1 MSDLIRNVRANLVKM
16 GSSEVNLRHN
26 NESLQELWAQ
36 KQQLMA
42 EMNAAKKAAA
52 EEAAAPYLEL
62 IEEIDQQYAMLLQM
76 VGDNKED

>member
-1 MSDLIRNVRANLVKM
+1 M

-52 EEAAAPYLEL
+52 EAAAQPYLEAMAEL
-62 IEEIDQQYAMLLQM
+62 DQTYATILAL
-76 VGDNKED
+76 VG